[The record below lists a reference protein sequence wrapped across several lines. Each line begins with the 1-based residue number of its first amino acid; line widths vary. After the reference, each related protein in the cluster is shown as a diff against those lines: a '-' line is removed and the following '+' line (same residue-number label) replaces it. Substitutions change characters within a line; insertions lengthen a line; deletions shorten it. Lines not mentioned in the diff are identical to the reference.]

1 MEVQSG
7 EALALVGPSG
17 SAKSLFLRLL
27 NLLGTVCRG
36 PGSTS
41 GFKAAP
47 LTLAQARIVRLSA
60 LAVYDDAIASLLLLS
75 YHSTVTLRQARSWQ
89 AYNFTSWKP

>member
-17 SAKSLFLRLL
+17 SAKSSFLRLL
-27 NLLGTVCRG
+27 NLLAQSAVD
-36 PGSTS
+36 PGQHQVSSCPADARTS
-41 GFKAAP
+41 KDSS
-47 LTLAQARIVRLSA
+47 LSA
-60 LAVYDDAIASLLLLS
+60 LAVYDDEIASLFLLI
-75 YHSTVTLRQARSWQ
+75 YHSAVTLRQARSWQ

>member
-7 EALALVGPSG
+7 EALALVGLSG
-17 SAKSLFLRLL
+17 SAKSSFLRLL

-41 GFKAAP
+41 GIKLP
-47 LTLAQARIVRLSA
+47 R
-60 LAVYDDAIASLLLLS
+60 
-75 YHSTVTLRQARSWQ
+75 
-89 AYNFTSWKP
+89 